1 MKKVYV
7 AMGTD
12 IIHHGHINIIE
23 AARNLGEVTV
33 GLLTDEAIATYKRA
47 PLLPYENR
55 KRVIENIKGVKLV
68 IPQETLD
75 YTPNLRKLKPDF
87 VVHGTDWKAGV
98 QKQIREKVIRVLK
111 EWNGKLVEPEYTK
124 EVSAT
129 QLAADIL
136 GIGTTPE
143 IRLKKLRRLLELK
156 PLIRLLEVH
165 NGLTG
170 MIAEKTKIVEVDKV
184 REFDGMWESS
194 LTDSLSKGKP
204 DIELVDVSSRIHTI
218 NQILE
223 VTTKPMIVD
232 GDTGGLTEHFVYTV
246 KTLER
251 LGVSA
256 VIIEDKT
263 GLKRNS
269 LFGTDAN
276 QTQAPIMEFSKKISA
291 GKKSQVTDDF
301 MIIARIES
309 LILKKG
315 IKDAIERAKAY
326 IKAGA
331 DGIMIHSKEK
341 TSKEIL
347 DFCRE
352 YRKIPHKVPLVAV
365 PSTYGMITEEELIK
379 AGVNIVI
386 YANQMLRSAY
396 PAMVKTAESI
406 LKSHRCY
413 EADELCTPI
422 KNIISLIPENN
433 LK

>member
-33 GLLTDEAIATYKRA
+33 GLLTDKAIATYKRA

-55 KRVIENIKGVKLV
+55 KRVIENIKGVRLV

-87 VVHGTDWKAGV
+87 VVHGADWRTGV
-98 QKQIREKVIRVLK
+98 QKHIREKVIKVLK

-143 IRLKKLRRLLELK
+143 IRFKKLRRLLELK
-156 PLIRLLEVH
+156 PLVRLLEVH

-232 GDTGGLTEHFVYTV
+232 GDTGGLTEHFVYTI

-251 LGVSA
+251 LGISA
-256 VIIEDKT
+256 VIIEDKI

-269 LFGTDAN
+269 LFGADAN

-315 IKDAIERAKAY
+315 VKDAIERAKAY

-347 DFCRE
+347 DFCKE
-352 YRKIPHKVPLVAV
+352 YKKIPHKVLLVAV
-365 PSTYGMITEEELIK
+365 PSTYSMITEEELIK

-406 LKSHRCY
+406 LKNHRCY
-413 EADELCTPI
+413 EADKLCTPI
-422 KNIISLIPENN
+422 KDIISLIPEGK
-433 LK
+433 L